1 MLNLNIM
8 KKLFTIFFSLCLPL
22 LVMAQM
28 TFYVNPNSPLADDL
42 NDGDSPN
49 LPWKTLNM
57 RAWMDNSIIKLSP
70 AVYSV
75 DSLSYI
81 TKNVTI
87 EGTSNSEVIFQGM
100 SDTEFSRNYECKKFF
115 TITNEVTVTIKNITF
130 KNMKYVHDDGVTLSR
145 LDGGIFTIYKNCVLN
160 LNDVVIKNAALPKA
174 VGGAINSLGSLNCNR
189 VIFESC
195 IAMQGGAVLVGEQG
209 SATFRNTKFIK
220 NNTLDDFSNFKYGGA
235 ICVKSP
241 TANVVIDSCLFDS
254 NRCDDA
260 TNASVY
266 KPKGGAVAILVGPD
280 NTINV
285 DVLNSTFVNNKAYDA
300 GAAITTSA
308 NGTSNSNTT
317 LNLTIKNSTFLE
329 NKSTL
334 FNIGNTINFNE
345 AANSYKGSF
354 TLINNTF
361 MKNTIGNANSKSIFT
376 NDQPMDYTII
386 NNLFQDAPKL
396 VSTDAS
402 GNGYSLVIQAG
413 STVYA
418 KSMIAMN
425 NIFDKWGGSV
435 GSYKYPDFSD
445 PLKNN
450 KTKQFKDVVLLDSII
465 TIPQNGVP
473 FLKLNTNSIAIDGGV
488 DSYLIGNT
496 EMIPSLDI
504 ERVAIKGLHK
514 DVGAYEYKEVNSG
527 FENLLFD
534 KNLLYPNPF
543 GNFIKVNDSVKSL
556 EIYDISGKSYM
567 LDSNNNIVNTS
578 ILPVGFYVVK
588 AKLANGRTIAT
599 KMSKN

>member
-1 MLNLNIM
+1 M
-8 KKLFTIFFSLCLPL
+8 KKIFTILLVLCLPL
-22 LVMAQM
+22 LSKAQV

-42 NDGDSPN
+42 NDGDSPE

-57 RAWMDNSIIKLSP
+57 KAWLDNSVIMLSP
-70 AVYSV
+70 AVYTV
-75 DSLSYI
+75 DSLSYM

-87 EGTSNSEVIFQGM
+87 QGTSNADVIFQGM
-100 SDTEFSRNYECKKFF
+100 TDLEYTRSYECKKFF
-115 TITNEVTVTIKNITF
+115 TITNEVTVTIKNVTF
-130 KNMKYVHDDGVTLSR
+130 RNMRYIHDNGVTSPR
-145 LDGGIFTIYKNCVLN
+145 FDGGVFTVYKNSVLN
-160 LNDVVIKNAALPKA
+160 LENVIFKNLTLPKA
-174 VGGAINSLGSLNCNR
+174 VGGAINSLGKLNCNH
-189 VIFESC
+189 VSFESC
-195 IAMQGGAVLVGEQG
+195 VAMQGGAVLVGDQG
-209 SATFRNTKFIK
+209 SATFRNTKFIN
-220 NNTLDDFSNFKYGGA
+220 NNTLDEFSNFKYGGA
-235 ICVKSP
+235 LCIKSA
-241 TANVVIDSCLFDS
+241 TASVLMDSCLFDS
-254 NRCDDA
+254 NRCDDE

-280 NTINV
+280 NTININI
-285 DVLNSTFVNNKAYDA
+285 LNSTFVNNKAYDA

-329 NKSTL
+329 NKSTS

-361 MKNTIGNANSKSIFT
+361 MKNTIGNTNSKSIFT

-396 VSTDAS
+396 VSTDVS

-473 FLKLNTNSIAIDGGV
+473 FLKLNANSIAIDGGV

-504 ERVAIKGLHK
+504 EGVAIKGLHK
-514 DVGAYEYKEVNSG
+514 DVGAYEYKEINSG
-527 FENLLFD
+527 FENLLID
-534 KNLLYPNPF
+534 KNLIYPNPF